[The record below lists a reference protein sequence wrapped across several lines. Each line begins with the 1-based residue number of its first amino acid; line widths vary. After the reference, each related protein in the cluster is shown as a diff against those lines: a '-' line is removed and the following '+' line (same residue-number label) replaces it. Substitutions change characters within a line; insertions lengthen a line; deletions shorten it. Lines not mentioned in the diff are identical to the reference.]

1 MRCYTLHRMAT
12 VTKVQANK
20 NNGTQINIRPTPE
33 DQKLVS
39 ALHRKLGV
47 DTSQI
52 FRLAIRALAVKEGVV
67 A

>member
-1 MRCYTLHRMAT
+1 MAIASK
-12 VTKVQANK
+12 TKVNSAK
-20 NNGTQINIRPTPE
+20 INIRPTPE
-33 DQKLVS
+33 DQKLLG

-52 FRLAIRALAVKEGVV
+52 FRLAIRALAIKEGVT

>member
-1 MRCYTLHRMAT
+1 MANT
-12 VTKVQANK
+12 TKVKPGAAK
-20 NNGTQINIRPTPE
+20 INIRPTPE
-33 DQKLVS
+33 DQKIVG

-52 FRLAIRALAVKEGVV
+52 FRLAIRVLAEKEGVT

>member
-1 MRCYTLHRMAT
+1 MANA
-12 VTKVQANK
+12 TKNK
-20 NNGTQINIRPTPE
+20 PSGAKINIRPTPE
-33 DQKLVS
+33 DEKLVS

-52 FRLAIRALAVKEGVV
+52 FRLAIRALAVKEGVT